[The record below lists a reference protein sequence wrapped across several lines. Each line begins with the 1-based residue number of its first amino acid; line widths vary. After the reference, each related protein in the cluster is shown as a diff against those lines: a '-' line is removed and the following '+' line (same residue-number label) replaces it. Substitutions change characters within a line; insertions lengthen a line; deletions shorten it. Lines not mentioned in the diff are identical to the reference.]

1 MTKISG
7 IRIQMMIHEENGSL
21 RDLTARN
28 PYSEGQY
35 EVESPSG
42 KIFSPPTGRYWS
54 ISKKKFEKLD
64 EDNRI
69 WWGES
74 GGNMPHLKRFLSEV
88 QEGMVPQTLWSYG
101 EVGHTQRA
109 KKESF

>member
-1 MTKISG
+1 M
-7 IRIQMMIHEENGSL
+7 EAC
-21 RDLTARN
+21 DLTARN

-109 KKESF
+109 KKELLIR